1 MSDLRIGELA
11 TRIGV
16 PTETIRYYE
25 REGLLPQPRRTDG
38 NYRVYDASLV
48 ERLAFVRNCR
58 ALDITL
64 DEIRSLL
71 ALRDQPERGCDSV
84 NQLVEKHIATVSER
98 ITSLQRLEEQ
108 LRGLR
113 SRCSRSE
120 TVGNCAI
127 LSGLSSGE
135 GSARVLPA

>member
-1 MSDLRIGELA
+1 MNTNRRVVLA
-11 TRIGV
+11 ERPRYIV
-16 PTETIRYYE
+16 PTANCFRMD
-25 REGLLPQPRRTDG
+25 EGPVPGEPGEGEVLLRT
-38 NYRVYDASLV
+38 LW
-48 ERLAFVRNCR
+48 LAMEG
-58 ALDITL
+58 TL
-64 DEIRSLL
+64 Y
-71 ALRDQPERGCDSV
+71 AKVQ
-84 NQLVEKHIATVSER
+84 R